1 MIMTPMKKTYF
12 EQVPLKAIK
21 KIVEE
26 NDRQERIRSGEK
38 PPESK
43 KKGWEADLL
52 ETTSANAGGVGT

>member
-1 MIMTPMKKTYF
+1 MTLAKKTHF

-26 NDRQERIRSGEK
+26 NDRQERIRTPEK
-38 PPESK
+38 PLGSK

-52 ETTSANAGGVGT
+52 ETTSANACGVRI